1 MEDKTQQKDE
11 QTTPEVE
18 ILPPLEPGITAE
30 EVEQEAR
37 KEAIDASRA
46 MAFLFRDLVSAER
59 KLPPDNIR
67 RIIEAHD
74 SYTRKILYEKG
85 IVVVRRLAAVTDSR

>member
-30 EVEQEAR
+30 EIEQEAR
-37 KEAIDASRA
+37 KKAIAASRA
-46 MAFLFRDLVSAER
+46 MAFVFRDLVSAEP
-59 KLPPDNIR
+59 KL
-67 RIIEAHD
+67 II
-74 SYTRKILYEKG
+74 LG
-85 IVVVRRLAAVTDSR
+85 G

>member
-46 MAFLFRDLVSAER
+46 MVFLF
-59 KLPPDNIR
+59 
-67 RIIEAHD
+67 
-74 SYTRKILYEKG
+74 
-85 IVVVRRLAAVTDSR
+85 

>member
-30 EVEQEAR
+30 EVEQETR

-46 MAFLFRDLVSAER
+46 MAFLFRDLVSVEPH
-59 KLPPDNIR
+59 LSPDNIR
-67 RIIEAHD
+67 MIIEAHD
-74 SYTRKILYEKG
+74 SYTKKKLYEKG
-85 IVVVRRLAAVTDSR
+85 IVVGRRWVAVTDSR